1 MASTADIQVSA
12 NRGRTTQELHR
23 DALSEKEEKKK
34 HTPVEGVAEG
44 RQEGREQT
52 RQRGKVAQLHKHT
65 QTAIITTVAIDL
77 TLIHTA
83 AWIRKNV
90 WTDKWKMTCN
100 HVDSFD
106 SDNC

>member
-23 DALSEKEEKKK
+23 DALSEKEEKKT
-34 HTPVEGVAEG
+34 HIPVEGVAEG

-65 QTAIITTVAIDL
+65 DG
-77 TLIHTA
+77 
-83 AWIRKNV
+83 
-90 WTDKWKMTCN
+90 N
-100 HVDSFD
+100 HNYSGNRFDADSHCSLD
-106 SDNC
+106 